1 MIIYT
6 TYINYSMQKRKKTC
20 SIAILSR
27 SNHQVHI
34 IVLNEHVA
42 YTIIVNYWILRL
54 RITLTSKDF
63 DKIHQVEIHIILFSQ
78 FLI

>member
-6 TYINYSMQKRKKTC
+6 TYINYSMQKGKKTC
-20 SIAILSR
+20 SIAILPR

-42 YTIIVNYWILRL
+42 YAIIVDNWILRL

-63 DKIHQVEIHIILFSQ
+63 EQSVR
-78 FLI
+78 